1 MLNIVMTANNLA
13 LSRFNTPFQCAWPL
27 LHVGARGEFG
37 SGKFEET
44 IKAYSVLTVPD
55 AEDLFWL

>member
-1 MLNIVMTANNLA
+1 MKHLTAM
-13 LSRFNTPFQCAWPL
+13 NTPFQCVWPL

-44 IKAYSVLTVPD
+44 IKAYSVLMVD
-55 AEDLFWL
+55 DRY